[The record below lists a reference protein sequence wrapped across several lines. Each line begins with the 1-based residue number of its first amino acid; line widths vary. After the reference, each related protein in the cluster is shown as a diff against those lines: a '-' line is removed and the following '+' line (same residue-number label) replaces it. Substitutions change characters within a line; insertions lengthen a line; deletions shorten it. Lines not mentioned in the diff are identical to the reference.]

1 MFSSPFTAPTT
12 LNCNGKALSIK
23 DPVIMG
29 VLNITTDSFY
39 KDSRVMDENGIIEK
53 ANLMISEGA
62 DILDLG
68 AMSSRPGADVLPV
81 ELEMDRL
88 VMACSIIRSKFPNVL
103 LSIDTFRLSVM
114 EALVPFGIHLINDI
128 SAGKDNEEI
137 WGFAAQHHLP
147 YVLMH
152 MKGEPSNMASL
163 NQYDDLIADILDFY
177 IQRVPK
183 IIQAGVKDIIL
194 DPGIGFAKNIEQ
206 NFYLLRHLH
215 LFSLLEFPILIG
227 LSRKSMIWKTLDIT
241 PEEALN
247 GTTAL
252 HMQALN
258 QGAVILRVHD
268 VKAARQ
274 TICLWKKLQEPINL

>member
-1 MFSSPFTAPTT
+1 
-12 LNCNGKALSIK
+12 
-23 DPVIMG
+23 
-29 VLNITTDSFY
+29 
-39 KDSRVMDENGIIEK
+39 MDEKGIIEK

-62 DILDLG
+62 DILDVG

-81 ELEMDRL
+81 EVEMDRL
-88 VMACSIIRSKFPNVL
+88 VMTCSILRSKFPNVL

-137 WGFAAQHHLP
+137 WSFAAQHHLP